1 MTKKT
6 NLISKALLF
15 AFFVAAFVSAQAQK
29 NYTYQTVADDPM
41 HVRIY
46 TLDNGLK
53 VYMTVYK
60 DAPRIQTLIAV
71 KTGSKCDPPDNTGL
85 SHYLEHLMFKGTDK
99 YGTLDWAKEKP
110 QLAKID
116 SMFEVYRKIKDTTL
130 RRKTYHIIDSISGVA
145 SHYAIA
151 NEYDKMMSAIGAEGT
166 NAHTSVEET
175 VYEEDIP
182 SNQIETWATVEGE
195 RFRNPVFRLF
205 HTELEA
211 VYEEKNIGLDRDDNK
226 VEDSLLSGLFRKHP
240 YGTQTTIGT
249 VEHLKNPSLKAIEA
263 YYKLK
268 YVPNNMAICMSGDF
282 DPDQAIKIIDAKF
295 GSLAYKEVKP
305 FIPPVEDPITKPIV
319 KEALGPDA
327 ESVTI
332 GFRFKGANTDDE
344 DFVTIIDDILTNG
357 NAGLIDLNL
366 NQAQK
371 VLHAGSYP
379 EVMKDYSMHVFYGKP
394 KKGQKL
400 EEVKDLILSQIELVK
415 KGDFPDWLIPA
426 IINDLKLQE
435 IKERENNWQRASEM
449 AETFI
454 ESVPWEDHVKT
465 IDRLSKI
472 TKQQIIDF
480 ANKNYK
486 DNYVVVYKRTGEEK
500 NINKVSK
507 PAITPVAVNRDSQSE
522 FLKDII
528 SRKPAEINPVFVD
541 YDKDI
546 KKFKIED
553 SIQVLYN
560 ENKEDKT
567 FLLYYILDMGS
578 NNDKKLATAINY
590 LQFIGT
596 SKLTPAQVKEELY
609 KAGCSFGVSSGDDR
623 VYVYLSGLSENF
635 EKGIQLF
642 ENLLADAQPNKEALD
657 NMVSDILK
665 QRSDNKLS
673 KDKIFWYAMYD
684 YGMFGQKNPYT
695 NVLSEKELKELKPE
709 ELVAM
714 IKGLNSYQHY
724 VMYYGP
730 QSTGDLKAMLNKYH
744 KVPATLKPVPVE
756 IQFTEQPAPP
766 ENKVFVVD
774 YDMKQAEI
782 IMLSKSEKYNKS
794 NVTARWLF
802 DEYFGGSMN
811 SVVFQELRES
821 KALAYNAWAGYSTP
835 GRPDRSHY
843 VEFFIGAQNDK
854 LPDAMKGMFELL
866 NNMPQSQKNFD
877 ASKEAIIQKI
887 RSERI
892 TKEQILFDYINKK
905 RVGVTYDLRKDV
917 FTQVPNMKIS
927 DLLAFDQKYI
937 KDKKFN
943 ILVIGKKDE
952 LDIKTLEKYG
962 KVEYLK
968 LSDIFGY

>member
-6 NLISKALLF
+6 NFISKALLF
-15 AFFVAAFVSAQAQK
+15 TLFIAAFVSAQAQK

-151 NEYDKMMSAIGAEGT
+151 NEYDKMMAAIGAKGS
-166 NAHTSVEET
+166 NAFTSVEST
-175 VYEEDIP
+175 DYIEDIP
-182 SNQIETWATVEGE
+182 SNQLETWATVEGE

-211 VYEEKNIGLDRDDNK
+211 VYEEKNMGLDRDAEK
-226 VEDSLLSGLFRKHP
+226 VQDSLLTGLFHKHP

-249 VEHLKNPSLKAIEA
+249 IEHLKNPSLKAIEA
-263 YYKLK
+263 YFKMK

-295 GSLAYKEVKP
+295 GSLVNNPVKP
-305 FIPPVEDPITKPIV
+305 FISPVEDPITKPIV
-319 KEALGPDA
+319 KEAIGPDA

-332 GFRFKGANTDDE
+332 GFRFKGAGSEDE
-344 DFVTIIDDILTNG
+344 DYLTLINQLLNNG
-357 NAGLIDLNL
+357 TAGLIDLNL

-371 VLHAGSYP
+371 VLQSYTYP
-379 EVMKDYSMHVFYGKP
+379 NVMMDYSMFVLSGNP
-394 KKGQKL
+394 IKGQKL
-400 EEVKDLILSQIELVK
+400 EEVKDLLLSQIDLIK
-415 KGDFPDWLIPA
+415 KGDFPDWLLPA
-426 IINDLKLQE
+426 VINDIKLQN
-435 IKERENNWQRASEM
+435 IKTRQNNWQRTFEM
-449 AETFI
+449 ASTFTVGT
-454 ESVPWEDHVKT
+454 SWEEDVKST
-465 IDRLSKI
+465 ERLSKI

-480 ANKNYK
+480 ANKNFK
-486 DNYVVVYKRTGEEK
+486 DNYVVVYKRTGEDK
-500 NINKVSK
+500 NVKKVPK
-507 PAITPVAVNRDSQSE
+507 PAITPVAVNRESQSD
-522 FLKDII
+522 FLKDIL
-528 SRKPAEINPVFVD
+528 SRKPADLNPVFVD
-541 YDKDI
+541 YDKDV
-546 KKFKIED
+546 KKFKIQD

-560 ENKEDKT
+560 ENKEDKM
-567 FLLYYILDMGS
+567 FNLYYIFDMGS
-578 NNDKKLATAINY
+578 NNDKKLANAINY
-590 LQFIGT
+590 LQFLGT
-596 SKLTPAQVKEELY
+596 SKLTPAQVQQELY
-609 KAGCSFGVSSGDDR
+609 KAGCSFGVNSTDEQ
-623 VYVYLSGLSENF
+623 VYVYLSGLAENF

-642 ENLLADAQPNKEALD
+642 ENLLADAQPNQDALD
-657 NMVSDILK
+657 NMVSNILK

-673 KDKIFWYAMYD
+673 KDEILWSAMYN

-695 NVLSEKELKELKPE
+695 NILSEKELKALKPE
-709 ELVAM
+709 ELVSQ

-730 QSTGDLKAMLNKYH
+730 QPTGDLKSLLTKHH
-744 KVPATLKPVPVE
+744 KVPATLKPVPAEV
-756 IQFTEQPAPP
+756 QFTEQPAPP
-766 ENKVFVVD
+766 ENKVYVVD

-782 IMLSKSEKYNKS
+782 IMLSQSEKFNKT
-794 NVTARWLF
+794 NVSARRMF
-802 DEYFGGSMN
+802 NEYFGGSMN
-811 SVVFQELRES
+811 SIVFQELRES
-821 KALAYNAWAGYSTP
+821 KALAYSAYASYTSP
-835 GRPDRSHY
+835 GRPDRSHF
-843 VEFFIGAQNDK
+843 VWFFIGTQNDK
-854 LPDAMKGMFELL
+854 LPDAMKGMFDLI
-866 NNMPQSQKNFD
+866 NNMPQSQKCFD
-877 ASKEAIIQKI
+877 AAKTAIIQKI

-892 TKEQILFDYINKK
+892 TKEQILFAYINAK
-905 RVGVTYDLRKDV
+905 RMGLTYDLRKDV

>member
-1 MTKKT
+1 MTRKINFIT
-6 NLISKALLF
+6 KALLF
-15 AFFVAAFVSAQAQK
+15 AVFIATFLSASAQK
-29 NYTYQTVADDPM
+29 NYTYQTVVDDPM

-71 KTGSKCDPPDNTGL
+71 KTGSKCDPADNTGL

-116 SMFEVYRKIKDTTL
+116 SMFEVYRKIKDTSL

-145 SHYAIA
+145 SKYAIA
-151 NEYDKMMSAIGAEGT
+151 NEYDKMMANIGAKGS
-166 NAHTSVEET
+166 NAFTSVEST
-175 VYEEDIP
+175 DYIEDIP
-182 SNQIETWATVEGE
+182 SNQLETWATVESE

-211 VYEEKNIGLDRDDNK
+211 VYEEKNIGLDRDDEK
-226 VEDSLLSGLFRKHP
+226 VQDSLLSGLFLKHP

-263 YYKLK
+263 YYKIK

-282 DPDQAIKIIDAKF
+282 DPDAAIKLIDAKF

-305 FIPPVEDPITKPIV
+305 FISPVEDPITKPKV
-319 KEALGPDA
+319 KEAIGPDA
-327 ESVTI
+327 ESVTV
-332 GFRFKGANTDDE
+332 GYRFKGAGSDD
-344 DFVTIIDDILTNG
+344 DDYLQIISNILNNG
-357 NAGLIDLNL
+357 TAGLIDLNL

-371 VLHAGSYP
+371 VLQSGCYP
-379 EVMKDYSMHVFYGKP
+379 DVMKDYSMMVLSGNP
-394 KKGQKL
+394 KSGQKL
-400 EEVKDLILSQIELVK
+400 EEVKDLLLSQIELIK

-426 IINDLKLQE
+426 IINDMKLQE
-435 IKERENNWQRASEM
+435 IKSRQNNWPRAFAM
-449 AETFI
+449 ANSFI
-454 ESVPWEDHVKT
+454 EGLSWEDEVKS
-465 IDRLSKI
+465 IDRISKI

-480 ANKNYK
+480 ANKNFK
-486 DNYVVVYKRTGEEK
+486 DNYVVVYKRTGEDNSVK
-500 NINKVSK
+500 KVPK

-567 FLLYYILDMGS
+567 FNLYYVFDMGN
-578 NNDKKLATAINY
+578 NNDKKLANAINY
-590 LQFIGT
+590 LQFLGT
-596 SKLTPAQVKEELY
+596 SKLTPAQVQQEFY
-609 KAGCSFGVSSGDDR
+609 KAGCSFGVNSTNEQ

-642 ENLLADAQPNKEALD
+642 ENLLADAQPNQDAID
-657 NMVSDILK
+657 NMVSNILK

-673 KDKIFWYAMYD
+673 KDEILWSAMYN
-684 YGMFGQKNPYT
+684 FGEFGLKNPYT
-695 NVLSEKELKELKPE
+695 NILSEKELKSLKPE
-709 ELVAM
+709 ELVTM

-724 VMYYGP
+724 IMYYGTH
-730 QSTGDLKAMLNKYH
+730 STADLSAMLNKYH
-744 KVPATLKPVPVE
+744 KVPATLKPVPAE
-756 IQFTEQPAPP
+756 IKFEEQPAPA
-766 ENKVFVVD
+766 ENKVYVVD
-774 YDMKQAEI
+774 YDMKQVEI
-782 IMLSKSEKYNKS
+782 LMLSQSEKFNKS
-794 NVTARWLF
+794 NVSSRRIF
-802 DEYFGGSMN
+802 NEYFGGGMN

-821 KALAYNAWAGYSTP
+821 KALAYTAYSVYSSP
-835 GRPDRSHY
+835 SRPDRNHY
-843 VEFFIGAQNDK
+843 VYFFIGTQNDK
-854 LPDAMKGMFELL
+854 LPEAMKGMFDLI
-866 NNMPQSQKNFD
+866 NNMPESQKNFD

-887 RSERI
+887 RTERI
-892 TKEQILFDYINKK
+892 TKENILFAYINAKK
-905 RVGVTYDLRKDV
+905 MGITYDLRKDV
-917 FTQVPNMKIS
+917 FEQVPNMKIS
-927 DLLAFDQKYI
+927 DLLAFDQKYL
-937 KDKKFN
+937 KDKKFD
-943 ILVIGKKDE
+943 ILVIGKKNEIDT
-952 LDIKTLEKYG
+952 KTLEKYG
-962 KVEYLK
+962 KIEYLK
-968 LSDIFGY
+968 LNEIFGY